1 MKKTQIL
8 VFLFFAQ
15 LSFSQI
21 DYGIQG
27 GLNFDR
33 AGSIQLTGEQFV
45 ENVDLGKKTGFHF
58 GLFAKVDFLIFYLRP
73 ELQYTQVSSE
83 YDGNTIDKSRIEL
96 PLSLGITAIGPLSIF
111 IGPTAYF
118 NLSQKSA
125 ELDFADLQNKTN
137 LGLHLG
143 TRLQLGALGI
153 DLRYEKVLSDEE
165 VQIISQAGIPVQG
178 QVNSRPNQFVLG
190 ISLKLN

>member
-1 MKKTQIL
+1 MKQTQIL
-8 VFLFFAQ
+8 IILFIAQ

-27 GLNFDR
+27 GLNFNR

-45 ENVDLGKKTGFHF
+45 KNVDLGKKTGYHF
-58 GLFAKVDFLIFYLRP
+58 GLYAKVDFLIFYLRP
-73 ELQYTQVSSE
+73 ELQYTRVSSM
-83 YDGNTIDKSRIEL
+83 YDGNTIDNSRIEL

-125 ELDFADLQNKTN
+125 ELDFANLENKTN
-137 LGLHLG
+137 LGLHFG

-153 DLRYEKVLSDEE
+153 DLRYEKGLSDEE
-165 VQIISQAGIPVQG
+165 VQIVSQAGIPLQG